1 MTQKFNELYNLKCN
15 ANDVAKLEQVIYYF
29 AQKLSGGKYSGG
41 FWKSEVIKDQENV
54 YWYFK
59 LNGDKRWDLHAD
71 NITSSTEISS
81 NCLSV
86 LSFTF
91 ALNYLMCQ
99 IHEDENSKELF
110 DEIVRLYYGV
120 IGKID
125 LILDENEKQIFYR
138 TID

>member
-1 MTQKFNELYNLKCN
+1 MTQKFDELYNLKCN
-15 ANDVAKLEQVIYYF
+15 MKDVAKLEQVIYYF
-29 AQKLSGGKYSGG
+29 AKQLSGGKYSGG
-41 FWKSEVIKDQENV
+41 FWKSEVIKDEDNV
-54 YWYFK
+54 FWYFK
-59 LNGDKRWDLHAD
+59 LNGDKRWDLQAD
-71 NITSSTEISS
+71 NITSSTEIST

-99 IHEDENSKELF
+99 IHEDENSKELL
-110 DEIVRLYYGV
+110 DETIRLYYGV